1 MLLNLNEWIRVESVF
16 ELFDYYCLGYHLL
29 DEARSSFEGEGK
41 KKEEKKLTGV
51 HRGEI
56 KTWRRIIRVEGNNRE
71 KSRGCV
77 VDPEATVA
85 KIVRCKRSRATFG
98 GEILQAGPMYPP
110 PRDTTS
116 PGVAGCTPFIA
127 LIWQRPSTT
136 VICHSN
142 GQKTKGHAVFN
153 DWKPR
158 HNAMHTTSRFSS
170 SLIRSSTTRPSR
182 SIVRVFPSISFSP
195 SFLHSFFFLSSPLPP
210 PPAPPRCPFI
220 QVFSFIE
227 RAKTSPICLSSLPS
241 SPPPF
246 SLSSLPL

>member
-1 MLLNLNEWIRVESVF
+1 M
-16 ELFDYYCLGYHLL
+16 
-29 DEARSSFEGEGK
+29 
-41 KKEEKKLTGV
+41 
-51 HRGEI
+51 
-56 KTWRRIIRVEGNNRE
+56 EGNNRE

-77 VDPEATVA
+77 VDPGATVA

-170 SLIRSSTTRPSR
+170 SLIRFSTTRPSR

-210 PPAPPRCPFI
+210 PPAPPPPLPVHSGIF
-220 QVFSFIE
+220 FH
-227 RAKTSPICLSSLPS
+227 RARKDEPDMPLLPPLPS
-241 SPPPF
+241 SSILAFFPSP
-246 SLSSLPL
+246 LSSYIHPFCTPLPFNVFAFQNPNPLPRHGRS